1 MIHPGVVRFAKTLP
15 TSFIAGKLPLV
26 FAFLL
31 EALIAFSLVHTH
43 LLSPAVPQV
52 AGNQGYRQ
60 LWLGNVDGPG
70 GAVHLFEQALQ
81 SDPAFPYRWSDLG
94 EALLMARQPD
104 RARYS
109 FQRAVEL
116 APHDPQ
122 IRLRAANFYF
132 RNQEIEPALQM
143 DSTVLQQL
151 PDYDPMIFSSYV
163 RMGGDIPRVLEL
175 GIGSN
180 ARAAR
185 AFFNF
190 LAPQSDANTSGAVWN
205 WMEERGF
212 VTVPMALA
220 RTSWLLEKSLPAEA
234 TAVWL
239 RYATPAGSPY
249 RKTDWIFNSG
259 FENQWTGEGFD
270 WRVDPCTGVAVVADE
285 RIAHSGR
292 RSLRIEFH
300 AAENLDFHH
309 VSQMVWLSP
318 GRYRLRA
325 WMRTQ
330 DLSTDE
336 GVGLNILD
344 VNTAA
349 LTGTHDWTELASEFS
364 VRGAPQI
371 ARVQIVRRPS
381 ARFDSRPQGTVWID
395 DVELKRLP

>member
-1 MIHPGVVRFAKTLP
+1 MP

-31 EALIAFSLVHTH
+31 EALIAISLVHSR

-60 LWLGNVDGPG
+60 LWLGNVDGRG
-70 GAVHLFEQALQ
+70 GALHLFEQALK

-94 EALLMARQPD
+94 EALLVARQPD
-104 RARYS
+104 RARYC
-109 FQRAVEL
+109 FGRAVEL

-132 RNQEIEPALQM
+132 RSEEIEPALQM

-151 PDYDPMIFSSYV
+151 PDYDTMIFSSYV
-163 RMGGDIPRVLEL
+163 RLGGDIPHVLEV

-180 ARAAR
+180 ARGAR
-185 AFFNF
+185 EFLRF
-190 LAPQSDANTSGAVWN
+190 LAPHSDETTLDTVWR
-205 WMEERGF
+205 WMEDRGF
-212 VTVPMALA
+212 VTVPMALS
-220 RTSWLLEKSLPAEA
+220 RTSFLLEKGLHAEA

-270 WRVDPCTGVAVVADE
+270 WRVEPCPGVRVMEDE
-285 RIAHSGR
+285 RIAHTGR
-292 RSLRIEFH
+292 RSLRIEFR
-300 AAENLDFHH
+300 AAENVGFHH
-309 VSQMVWLSP
+309 VSQMVWLGP
-318 GRYRLRA
+318 GRYRLSA

-330 DLSTDE
+330 DFSTDQ

-344 VNTAA
+344 ASGLDASTTA
-349 LTGTHDWTELASEFS
+349 LTGTHDWTELASEFT
-364 VRGAPQI
+364 VRGAPQL

-381 ARFDSRPQGTVWID
+381 MKFDSRPQGTVWID